1 MERIFL
7 ALIVSGLLLAAASV
21 SLLVA
26 MSGGNNVAELKLPPT
41 AAVSAGSNQTRGLRD
56 NRTMPP
62 RDQTKQ

>member
-26 MSGGNNVAELKLPPT
+26 TSGGNNVAELKLPPT
-41 AAVSAGSNQTRGLRD
+41 AAVSAGTHQTRGLPD
-56 NRTMPP
+56 SKTAP
-62 RDQTKQ
+62 RDQAKQ

>member
-26 MSGGNNVAELKLPPT
+26 ISGGNNVAELKLPPT
-41 AAVSAGSNQTRGLRD
+41 ATVSAGSNQTRGLRD
-56 NRTMPP
+56 DKTMP
-62 RDQTKQ
+62 RDKAKQ